1 MTIYCITNL
10 LHIGKSSTDMLP
22 KKKGGGGGGAIQHEL
37 NKPNTIAIKIVS

>member
-10 LHIGKSSTDMLP
+10 LHIGKSSIDMLP
-22 KKKGGGGGGAIQHEL
+22 KKEGGGGGIQHEL